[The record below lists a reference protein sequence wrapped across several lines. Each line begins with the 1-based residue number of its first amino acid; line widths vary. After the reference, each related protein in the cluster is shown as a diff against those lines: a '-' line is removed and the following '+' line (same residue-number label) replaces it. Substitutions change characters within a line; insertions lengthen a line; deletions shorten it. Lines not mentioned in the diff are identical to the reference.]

1 MILRKNID
9 YKIILNKI
17 QRITE
22 ALKLAKTLD
31 VNVDFLVNGFNTKA
45 ESSIQQKSPFP
56 IKVLRH
62 SLFIL
67 TELCN
72 T

>member
-1 MILRKNID
+1 MILRKTID
-9 YKIILNKI
+9 YKIILNKK
-17 QRITE
+17 RITE